1 MSLIKQRAL
10 NFTRMKIFWPV
21 LALTAILLFNFIF
34 VPGFFSNRNKRRSP
48 VRQLDRRPEPGGADA
63 DYRHRYDARHRQG
76 GHRYFGR
83 LRTRDCRGGL
93 HFAAGVDT
101 ALGSHSCGACRRDPV
116 RTLERHARVGVRHSA
131 DGRHAHSHDGRPGH
145 RPADHGRAG
154 ADHKQRGVRVY
165 RQRLSVRSS
174 VLCLCS
180 RSRVR
185 SRLCVEKKRT
195 ALGLFLEAT
204 GTNKISSEYA
214 GVEPRKIYLFVY
226 AVCGLCAAIA
236 GLLVSSNISSA
247 DANNAGLW
255 IELDAI
261 LAVVIGGTSMRGGR
275 FYLAGTVVGALFI
288 QSLSTTI
295 YSMGIP
301 PERIL
306 VVKAFVVIVVSLLQ
320 SERFRELFQSRTKQ
334 AVAES

>member
-34 VPGFFSNRNKRRSP
+34 VPGFFQIEIKDGHLFGSLIDVLNR
-48 VRQLDRRPEPGGADA
+48 
-63 DYRHRYDARHRQG
+63 
-76 GHRYFGR
+76 
-83 LRTRDCRGGL
+83 
-93 HFAAGVDT
+93 AAPTLIIAIGMTLVIAKEGIDISV
-101 ALGSHSCGACRRDPV
+101 GSVLAI
-116 RTLERHARVGVRHSA
+116 
-131 DGRHAHSHDGRPGH
+131 
-145 RPADHGRAG
+145 AG
-154 ADHKQRGVRVY
+154 AVSISLLESTPLWVAILAALAVGILCGLWNGMLVSVFGIQPMVGTLILMTVGRGIAQLITEGQVLTTSNAAYGYIGKGFLFGLPFSVY
-165 RQRLSVRSS
+165 VAAAVFGLVY
-174 VLCLCS
+174 VL
-180 RSRVR
+180 
-185 SRLCVEKKRT
+185 KKRT

>member
-1 MSLIKQRAL
+1 M
-10 NFTRMKIFWPV
+10 
-21 LALTAILLFNFIF
+21 
-34 VPGFFSNRNKRRSP
+34 
-48 VRQLDRRPEPGGADA
+48 
-63 DYRHRYDARHRQG
+63 
-76 GHRYFGR
+76 
-83 LRTRDCRGGL
+83 
-93 HFAAGVDT
+93 
-101 ALGSHSCGACRRDPV
+101 
-116 RTLERHARVGVRHSA
+116 
-131 DGRHAHSHDGRPGH
+131 
-145 RPADHGRAG
+145 
-154 ADHKQRGVRVY
+154 
-165 RQRLSVRSS
+165 
-174 VLCLCS
+174 
-180 RSRVR
+180 
-185 SRLCVEKKRT
+185 
-195 ALGLFLEAT
+195 
-204 GTNKISSEYA
+204 
-214 GVEPRKIYLFVY
+214 EPRKIYLFVY

>member
-1 MSLIKQRAL
+1 MLTTSNAAYGYIGKGFLFGLPFSVYVAAAVFGL
-10 NFTRMKIFWPV
+10 VYV
-21 LALTAILLFNFIF
+21 L
-34 VPGFFSNRNKRRSP
+34 
-48 VRQLDRRPEPGGADA
+48 
-63 DYRHRYDARHRQG
+63 
-76 GHRYFGR
+76 
-83 LRTRDCRGGL
+83 
-93 HFAAGVDT
+93 
-101 ALGSHSCGACRRDPV
+101 
-116 RTLERHARVGVRHSA
+116 
-131 DGRHAHSHDGRPGH
+131 
-145 RPADHGRAG
+145 
-154 ADHKQRGVRVY
+154 
-165 RQRLSVRSS
+165 
-174 VLCLCS
+174 
-180 RSRVR
+180 
-185 SRLCVEKKRT
+185 KKRT